1 MHVSLRGSLS
11 VTLLVVLVLVI
22 ADVVWSW
29 RTIRQIEAENPPRG
43 TFVALDG
50 GRIHVARR
58 DPPGERRAD
67 VVLLHGASGNQADM
81 MEALGAHLTARGFR
95 VFAVDRPGHG
105 YSDRWPGSESP
116 ARQAQL
122 IRAALEGLGVHH
134 AIVVGHSLAGAVADN
149 FAIDH
154 QDFASGIVMISPV
167 SHPWPGGI
175 AWYYSTAAFG
185 VLGGAFAY
193 VVALPAGLAVLNTA
207 VKSVFAPQT
216 PPDNYIAR
224 TGAKLVL
231 RPSKFIAN
239 AQDVAALKAFVTQQA
254 PRETQV
260 HIPVAIVAGD
270 DSDKIVFTKIHSV
283 ASAAAIPGATL
294 RILPG
299 VGHAPHWA
307 NPQAIVDAVEDVFA
321 RSTRDAR
328 GTGP

>member
-1 MHVSLRGSLS
+1 MSVSLRGSLR
-11 VTLLVVLVLVI
+11 VILLVVLVLVVV
-22 ADVVWSW
+22 DVLWSW
-29 RTIRQIEAENPPRG
+29 WTIRQIEAENPPRG

-50 GRIHVARR
+50 GRMHVARR
-58 DPPGERRAD
+58 DPPGEARAD

-81 MEALGAHLTARGFR
+81 MEALGEHLTARGFR

-105 YSDRWPGSESP
+105 YSGRWPGSESP

-122 IRAALEGLGVHH
+122 IRAAMEKLGVHH

-154 QDFASGIVMISPV
+154 QDFASGVVMISPV
-167 SHPWPGGI
+167 THPWPGGI
-175 AWYYSTAAFG
+175 AWYYNTTAFG
-185 VLGGAFAY
+185 LVGGAFAY
-193 VVALPAGLAVLNTA
+193 VAALPAGLLVMDAA
-207 VKSVFAPQT
+207 VKSVFHPQT
-216 PPDNYIAR
+216 PPDDYVAR
-224 TGAKLVL
+224 TEAKLVL
-231 RPSKFIAN
+231 RPSEFIAN

-254 PRETQV
+254 PREKDV

-270 DSDKIVFTKIHSV
+270 DSDQIVFTKIHSV

-294 RILPG
+294 NILPG

-321 RSTRDAR
+321 RGQR
-328 GTGP
+328 